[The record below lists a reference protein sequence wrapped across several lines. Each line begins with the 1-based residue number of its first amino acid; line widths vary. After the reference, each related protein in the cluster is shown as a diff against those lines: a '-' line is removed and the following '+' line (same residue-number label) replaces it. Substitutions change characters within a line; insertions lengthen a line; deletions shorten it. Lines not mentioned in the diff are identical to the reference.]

1 MKTLISAL
9 LVATAIAVP
18 ASAQAQQRPAILIV
32 DTDRV
37 ASECTACKAAATQ
50 LQSRETQLRTRAQQ
64 LQQQLQTE
72 GKPLQDAV
80 TALKGKEPD
89 AALQQRI
96 TAFQGKERAAQQE
109 LGNSQRTL
117 QSINANVNQQIGTK
131 LLQVVEQVR
140 ARRGASIVLAKN
152 GTIASDTTIDVT
164 GDVLTAINQQLP
176 SVSITP
182 LPQQPQQQQQQAP
195 QGR

>member
-1 MKTLISAL
+1 MKILISAML
-9 LVATAIAVP
+9 AATAIAVP
-18 ASAQAQQRPAILIV
+18 ATAQAQQRPSILIV

-37 ASECTACKAAATQ
+37 ASDCTACKAAGTQ
-50 LQSRETQLRTRAQQ
+50 LQQRESQLRTRAQQ

-96 TAFQGKERAAQQE
+96 TAFQTKERGAQQE
-109 LGNSQRTL
+109 LSNSQRTL
-117 QSINANVNQQIGTK
+117 QSTAANVNQQIGTK

-140 ARRGASIVLAKN
+140 ARRGASVVMAKS
-152 GTIASDTTIDVT
+152 GTIASDTSIDVT
-164 GDVLTAINQQLP
+164 GEVLTALNQQLP
-176 SVSITP
+176 SVSVTP
-182 LPQQPQQQQQQAP
+182 LPQQQQQQQQP

>member
-1 MKTLISAL
+1 MKILISAML
-9 LVATAIAVP
+9 AATAIAVP
-18 ASAQAQQRPAILIV
+18 ATAQAQQRPSILIV

-37 ASECTACKAAATQ
+37 ASDCTACKAAGTQ
-50 LQSRETQLRTRAQQ
+50 LQQRESQLRTRAQQ

-96 TAFQGKERAAQQE
+96 TAFQTKERGAQQE
-109 LGNSQRTL
+109 LSNSQRTL
-117 QSINANVNQQIGTK
+117 QSTAANVNQQIGAK

-140 ARRGASIVLAKN
+140 ARRGASVVMAKS
-152 GTIASDTTIDVT
+152 GTIASDTSIDVT
-164 GDVLTAINQQLP
+164 GEVLTALNQQLP
-176 SVSITP
+176 SVSVTP
-182 LPQQPQQQQQQAP
+182 LPQQQQQQQQP